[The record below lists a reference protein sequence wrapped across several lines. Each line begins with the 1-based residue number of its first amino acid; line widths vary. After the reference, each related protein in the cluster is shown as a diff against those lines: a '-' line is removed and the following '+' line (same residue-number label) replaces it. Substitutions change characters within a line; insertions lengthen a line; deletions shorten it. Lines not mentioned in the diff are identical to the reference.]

1 MWRQMARPGN
11 ADRLAT
17 SSSSLSHQFC
27 RHPHYPVQH
36 SLQVIFSFFSLL
48 GIVLFCCPLPS
59 TAHLFPSTCLWVPGY
74 TYSPLYQ
81 PVPNS
86 TVCSS
91 LDWLPVSFLSDHSIT
106 LSGLK
111 PCRHSCLFYSFLLL
125 LSGDIQVIPGPVASF
140 PSINLAHLNTRS
152 VSSIT
157 AELNKPEALVDFI
170 SDKNIDIL
178 ALSETWLT
186 SDSPLYFK

>member
-1 MWRQMARPGN
+1 MARPGN

-27 RHPHYPVQH
+27 RHPHYPVLH

-111 PCRHSCLFYSFLLL
+111 PRRHSCLFYSFLLL
-125 LSGDIQVIPGPVASF
+125 LSGDIQVNPGPVASF
-140 PSINLAHLNTRS
+140 PSINLVPILTLVLFPPSPLNL
-152 VSSIT
+152 IN
-157 AELNKPEALVDFI
+157 LPPF
-170 SDKNIDIL
+170 
-178 ALSETWLT
+178 LT
-186 SDSPLYFK
+186 SSLAKMLTFLLFLRLGSPQIPHSLL